1 MRRELRI
8 EVANHIIGLN
18 IEETFQAPFIKN
30 YAVFLS
36 AGLPEISLDVELSP
50 DVPLLDGSEPR
61 LEFHDKL
68 ITVIS
73 EYLIG
78 SLDLQTK
85 SGKIK
90 INPAYF
96 LHSLGT
102 FLRNIFTLLAV
113 LEDNGIV
120 LHAVGIVRD
129 EEVYIFIGPSG
140 AGKTTVAKLS
150 EGKVILSDDLVLMKK
165 IDNEFMVF
173 PTPDWGD
180 KQIGPRENKPYRIN
194 SMFRLIKD
202 KMVYL
207 EEFSPAHALAD
218 IFTIPHMEPEL
229 IPKDALLARFF
240 ELISAVPY
248 YRLHFLPE
256 PSFWDCIEEERMK
269 NGVKRKNTGQV
280 RQDCLKV
287 NR

>member
-1 MRRELRI
+1 MIKI
-8 EVANHIIGLN
+8 EVVSHIIGLN

-36 AGLPEISLDVELSP
+36 AGLPEIFLDVKLSP
-50 DVPLLDGSEPR
+50 DVPALDSSEPR
-61 LEFHDKL
+61 LEYHDRL
-68 ITVIS
+68 INIVS
-73 EYLIG
+73 DYLVG
-78 SLDLQTK
+78 SLDLKTK
-85 SGKIK
+85 CGKVK
-90 INPAYF
+90 LNPQYF
-96 LHSLGT
+96 LQSLGT
-102 FLRNIFTLLAV
+102 FLRNMFTLLV
-113 LEDNGIV
+113 PLEDNGIV
-120 LHAVGIVRD
+120 LHAAGIVRD
-129 EEVYIFIGPSG
+129 EEVYIFIGPSR

-180 KQIGPRENKPYRIN
+180 KQIGQRENRPHRIN

-202 KMVYL
+202 KVVYL
-207 EEFSPAHALAD
+207 EEFSPAHSLAD
-218 IFTIPHMEPEL
+218 IFTIPHIETGL
-229 IPKDALLARFF
+229 IPKDVLLVRFL

-256 PSFWDCIEEERMK
+256 PSFWDCIEEKRMK
-269 NGVKRKNTGQV
+269 DGVKRKNTGQIQ
-280 RQDCLKV
+280 QDCLEG

>member
-1 MRRELRI
+1 MARELRI

-18 IEETFQAPFIKN
+18 IEETFQTPFIKN

-36 AGLPEISLDVELSP
+36 AGLPEIYLDVELSP
-50 DVPLLDGSEPR
+50 DVPLLEGSGPR
-61 LEFHDKL
+61 LESHDKL
-68 ITVIS
+68 ITVVS

-78 SLDLQTK
+78 SLDLKTK

-90 INPAYF
+90 INPTYF

-129 EEVYIFIGPSG
+129 EEVCIFIGPSG

-180 KQIGPRENKPYRIN
+180 KQIGSRENKPYRIN

-207 EEFSPAHALAD
+207 EEFLPAHALAD
-218 IFTIPHMEPEL
+218 IFTIPHVETEL
-229 IPKDALLARFF
+229 IPKDALLARFL

-280 RQDCLKV
+280 RQDRFKV